1 MSDKIPRIRADR
13 HRPKLRRLRTEGFA
27 DDSPGPSAHST
38 SWKTSVKVKQT
49 HQETAGYFDDGK
61 CQIIPATYLSQLLLY
76 DCQTSAAGPTPA
88 TSVSDFRGRPGLTE
102 QPVCFQKEGREEED
116 IIPTPKPKG
125 RKSDPEAKKKTPKKM
140 PEDAL
145 KKRLNILYKTAFE
158 YTVSRHDNSNRLL
171 WRPVP

>member
-1 MSDKIPRIRADR
+1 MSDKNLRIRADQ
-13 HRPKLRRLRTEGFA
+13 HRPKLRGLGVEGFA
-27 DDSPGPSAHST
+27 DNSPSPSAHST
-38 SWKTSVKVKQT
+38 LWKASVKQT
-49 HQETAGYFDDGK
+49 HQEIAGYFDDGK
-61 CQIIPATYLSQLLLY
+61 CQIIPATYLSQLLLH
-76 DCQTSAAGPTPA
+76 DCQTSAAGLAPA
-88 TSVSDFRGRPGLTE
+88 RSVSDFRGQPGLTE

-158 YTVSRHDNSNRLL
+158 YTVS
-171 WRPVP
+171 